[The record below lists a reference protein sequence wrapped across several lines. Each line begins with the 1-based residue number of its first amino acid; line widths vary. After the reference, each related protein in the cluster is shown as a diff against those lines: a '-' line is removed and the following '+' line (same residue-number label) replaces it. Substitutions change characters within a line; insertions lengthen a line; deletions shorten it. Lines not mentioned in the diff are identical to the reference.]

1 MNIVHQLTWR
11 HLKANKRR
19 TLVTICGT
27 IVSVAMITAVLIIM
41 ASFMQTFQKTVAA
54 ETGDWQVR
62 FVEVRADQVP
72 KVAQDENTAAYTVA
86 HFEGWA
92 QLKGSADPR
101 RQAMLLTGYTPE
113 SFAQLPMTM
122 IEGVYPRNDHEL
134 LVSQNFI
141 DTARLDWQVG
151 ETISL
156 SKGGYLLTDDGTD
169 TWLDKADGRVA
180 QAKWQFKEERT
191 YTIVGIAKMSSEL
204 EGNWQDGYLGLCGME
219 LNALSA
225 DEPVTIQQK
234 LTKINSGLYSQGET
248 LGADMGANFV
258 QFNNQLLVYYGVTK
272 AAVFRDTMI
281 NVVAILA
288 LVIMVG
294 SISLIYNAFA
304 ISLAERS
311 RMLGMLASVGATRRQ
326 KVGSVLY
333 EALIIGVIAI
343 PLGLLC
349 GYLGIAVTFKCL
361 DSVLQGL
368 LGTEGAM
375 QAVLP
380 LWALVGAVLFS
391 AAVLLISAFVPARRA
406 ARISPIEAIR
416 NTQEFKISPRQVKT
430 SRLTRKLFGFEAELG
445 LKNIKR
451 SRSRY
456 LASLLSLIVS
466 VVLFLT
472 AATFTDYVG
481 HSFEMTQMQLGY
493 DVTFYASP
501 LDQDDR
507 EDIMTAVRAQRYAD
521 RVSFGQQLFL
531 NAEVPDE
538 LAVPESE
545 DGPEIYMDETG
556 GRAIGVLI
564 TFLDEESLQAFG
576 QQADIDVAP
585 LLDNELR
592 GIVIAPLNVK
602 EGYSF
607 SEVRQL
613 SKDQGVLTIETEEGS
628 AELELIGATAQRPV
642 FMGGYEQRAN
652 ILYVVSSMQAGDA
665 WQAAHGQDN
674 ESGPMLRSWLESR
687 QSTLLYNDLL
697 NLFNQYAG
705 RSISVTDLKANMEMQ
720 KQLQLM
726 MSVFIYGFIALIVLV
741 CAANIFNTI
750 STGVILRTREFAM
763 LRSVGITPGKFN
775 KMVCYESLFYGL
787 KALAYGLPISLLIA
801 VMMHQSID
809 GTFGFSFYVPG
820 WAYIT
825 AAAGVMLL
833 VGLTMAYAVRQIK
846 RTNLIDGLKNENL

>member
-1 MNIVHQLTWR
+1 
-11 HLKANKRR
+11 
-19 TLVTICGT
+19 
-27 IVSVAMITAVLIIM
+27 
-41 ASFMQTFQKTVAA
+41 
-54 ETGDWQVR
+54 
-62 FVEVRADQVP
+62 
-72 KVAQDENTAAYTVA
+72 
-86 HFEGWA
+86 
-92 QLKGSADPR
+92 
-101 RQAMLLTGYTPE
+101 
-113 SFAQLPMTM
+113 
-122 IEGVYPRNDHEL
+122 
-134 LVSQNFI
+134 
-141 DTARLDWQVG
+141 
-151 ETISL
+151 
-156 SKGGYLLTDDGTD
+156 
-169 TWLDKADGRVA
+169 
-180 QAKWQFKEERT
+180 
-191 YTIVGIAKMSSEL
+191 
-204 EGNWQDGYLGLCGME
+204 
-219 LNALSA
+219 
-225 DEPVTIQQK
+225 
-234 LTKINSGLYSQGET
+234 
-248 LGADMGANFV
+248 
-258 QFNNQLLVYYGVTK
+258 
-272 AAVFRDTMI
+272 
-281 NVVAILA
+281 
-288 LVIMVG
+288 
-294 SISLIYNAFA
+294 
-304 ISLAERS
+304 
-311 RMLGMLASVGATRRQ
+311 
-326 KVGSVLY
+326 
-333 EALIIGVIAI
+333 
-343 PLGLLC
+343 
-349 GYLGIAVTFKCL
+349 
-361 DSVLQGL
+361 
-368 LGTEGAM
+368 
-375 QAVLP
+375 
-380 LWALVGAVLFS
+380 
-391 AAVLLISAFVPARRA
+391 
-406 ARISPIEAIR
+406 
-416 NTQEFKISPRQVKT
+416 
-430 SRLTRKLFGFEAELG
+430 
-445 LKNIKR
+445 
-451 SRSRY
+451 
-456 LASLLSLIVS
+456 
-466 VVLFLT
+466 
-472 AATFTDYVG
+472 
-481 HSFEMTQMQLGY
+481 
-493 DVTFYASP
+493 
-501 LDQDDR
+501 
-507 EDIMTAVRAQRYAD
+507 MTAVRAQRYAD

-665 WQAAHGQDN
+665 WQAAHGQAN

-809 GTFGFSFYVPG
+809 GTFGFAFYVPG

>member
-1 MNIVHQLTWR
+1 M
-11 HLKANKRR
+11 
-19 TLVTICGT
+19 
-27 IVSVAMITAVLIIM
+27 
-41 ASFMQTFQKTVAA
+41 
-54 ETGDWQVR
+54 
-62 FVEVRADQVP
+62 
-72 KVAQDENTAAYTVA
+72 
-86 HFEGWA
+86 
-92 QLKGSADPR
+92 
-101 RQAMLLTGYTPE
+101 
-113 SFAQLPMTM
+113 
-122 IEGVYPRNDHEL
+122 
-134 LVSQNFI
+134 
-141 DTARLDWQVG
+141 
-151 ETISL
+151 
-156 SKGGYLLTDDGTD
+156 TDDGTD

-180 QAKWQFKEERT
+180 QAKWQFMEERT

-311 RMLGMLASVGATRRQ
+311 RMLGMLASVGATQRQ

-333 EALIIGVIAI
+333 EAFIIGVIAI

-349 GYLGIAVTFKCL
+349 GYLGIVVTFKCL

-665 WQAAHGQDN
+665 WQAAHGQAN

-825 AAAGVMLL
+825 AAAGVCF
-833 VGLTMAYAVRQIK
+833 
-846 RTNLIDGLKNENL
+846 